1 MKTDV
6 RISVNDDQ
14 TIIVSN
20 DNTTIGYAT
29 IDVLKSELTY
39 LFVNP
44 LFRRQGYG
52 TLLLNEAEKTTG
64 LSLKPA
70 EPISPLGRKFFSHN
84 SHD

>member
-1 MKTDV
+1 MKAGV
-6 RISVNDDQ
+6 QISINDDQ

-52 TLLLNEAEKTTG
+52 TLLLNQAEKAAG
-64 LSLKPA
+64 FSLRPA

>member
-1 MKTDV
+1 MQ
-6 RISVNDDQ
+6 ISANDDG

-29 IDVLKSELTY
+29 IDVAKSELTY
-39 LFVNP
+39 LFINP

-52 TLLLNEAEKTTG
+52 TLLLNQAEKAAG
-64 LSLKPA
+64 LSLRPA
-70 EPISPLGRKFFSHN
+70 EPVSPLGRKFFSHS